1 MSRILVVM
9 PLISIALLV
18 TGCTASKTDNNP
30 PNASSTPETPSI
42 AVSVKPA
49 PTQYNQGRRSVNFD
63 PCTNV
68 GDAVVSQA
76 GFDPSTRER
85 NDEIH
90 DSYSFIGCKF
100 DHQEIVRG
108 QKVPTRTLTISSTNI
123 TLDEFRKREG
133 ASATEIKVNGRDAI
147 TYNRPDAEACFIVMK
162 TNDGS
167 LDVQTSVSG
176 PFTSEKPCD
185 RIRDVAGLIE
195 PTLGLK

>member
-1 MSRILVVM
+1 MT
-9 PLISIALLV
+9 PLISIALLI
-18 TGCTASKTDNNP
+18 TGCSSSETENKSP
-30 PNASSTPETPSI
+30 SASSTPRPPSI
-42 AVSVKPA
+42 SVSVKPA
-49 PTQYNQGRRSVNFD
+49 PTQYNQGRQSINFD

-68 GDAVVSQA
+68 SDTVVSQA

-85 NDEIH
+85 DDEIH
-90 DSYSFIGCKF
+90 DTYSFIGCKF
-100 DHQEIVRG
+100 DHKEVVRG
-108 QKVPTRTLTISSTNI
+108 QNVPTRTLTISSTNI

-133 ASATEIKVNGRDAI
+133 ISATEIKVNGRDAI
-147 TYNRPDAEACFIVMK
+147 TYNRPDAESCFIVMK

-195 PTLGLK
+195 PTLGSA